1 MRHSAARIGEKPRQ
15 VIRFRVPTDD
25 TTTTTYW
32 IDFYPDRDG
41 QQIEP
46 RLKTRG
52 FKKNTPGVYKRVQD
66 EWWGIDT
73 HEQDRVAQESQG
85 LIADRTT
92 EHLASSDRGI
102 IMMRK
107 MVRDSIDAVRQG
119 KDPIG
124 VIRDRGKLL
133 LALSQLNYTVSNAR
147 EGFFMIRVIPIIV
160 ALLELLTFDAPTTI
174 AAAAE
179 SLEQLVAAGK
189 REGEVTLISSASTF
203 GGKKGFSDLEAAFN
217 KKYGLRVKVNLSPG
231 PNMPQVASRVLTE
244 LKAGIKSSTDLY
256 LGSDSTFAALHKENA
271 LQKIPWSGIFPWV
284 TKEMEITPQ
293 ESLLVYAS
301 FHGIIYNSNS
311 IPKDK
316 APKNYEDL
324 IDPALSPTWAGKLAI
339 PAYTHW
345 LVRVS
350 SMWGKEKVLAYAKKL
365 ATLAGGRLR
374 QGEEERI
381 VSGEFPIMAS
391 TGGALESMWK
401 WQAKG
406 APLVGLPGSMP
417 PTSSYYQLGVP
428 KNSAHPNLAKL
439 FVAFMVSKEG
449 QAIVEK
455 HDYRSSYLVEGT
467 GMSKYVRSNK
477 LKLQD
482 PKELVELFLKDDWA
496 LEEELNKILLR

>member
-1 MRHSAARIGEKPRQ
+1 LVLLRISN
-15 VIRFRVPTDD
+15 D
-25 TTTTTYW
+25 
-32 IDFYPDRDG
+32 
-41 QQIEP
+41 
-46 RLKTRG
+46 
-52 FKKNTPGVYKRVQD
+52 
-66 EWWGIDT
+66 
-73 HEQDRVAQESQG
+73 
-85 LIADRTT
+85 AD
-92 EHLASSDRGI
+92 
-102 IMMRK
+102 
-107 MVRDSIDAVRQG
+107 
-119 KDPIG
+119 
-124 VIRDRGKLL
+124 
-133 LALSQLNYTVSNAR
+133 
-147 EGFFMIRVIPIIV
+147 
-160 ALLELLTFDAPTTI
+160 
-174 AAAAE
+174 
-179 SLEQLVAAGK
+179 
-189 REGEVTLISSASTF
+189 
-203 GGKKGFSDLEAAFN
+203 
-217 KKYGLRVKVNLSPG
+217 
-231 PNMPQVASRVLTE
+231 
-244 LKAGIKSSTDLY
+244 
-256 LGSDSTFAALHKENA
+256 
-271 LQKIPWSGIFPWV
+271 GIFPWV

-324 IDPALSPTWAGKLAI
+324 IDPALSPTWTGKLAI

-482 PKELVELFLKDDWA
+482 PKELVDLFLKDDWA

>member
-1 MRHSAARIGEKPRQ
+1 
-15 VIRFRVPTDD
+15 
-25 TTTTTYW
+25 
-32 IDFYPDRDG
+32 
-41 QQIEP
+41 
-46 RLKTRG
+46 
-52 FKKNTPGVYKRVQD
+52 
-66 EWWGIDT
+66 
-73 HEQDRVAQESQG
+73 
-85 LIADRTT
+85 
-92 EHLASSDRGI
+92 
-102 IMMRK
+102 
-107 MVRDSIDAVRQG
+107 
-119 KDPIG
+119 
-124 VIRDRGKLL
+124 
-133 LALSQLNYTVSNAR
+133 
-147 EGFFMIRVIPIIV
+147 MIRVIAGIV
-160 ALLELLTFDAPTTI
+160 ACLKVLAFAAP
-174 AAAAE
+174 AASAVGE
-179 SLEQLVAAGK
+179 SLDQLVAGGK
-189 REGEVTLISSASTF
+189 KEAEVTLIASASTF

-428 KNSAHPNLAKL
+428 KHSAHPNLAKL

-467 GMSKYVRSNK
+467 SMSKYVRSNK

-482 PKELVELFLKDDWA
+482 PKELVDLFLKDDWA